1 MPAMDTVLFNDPE
14 VKGLALAILEECVDL
29 REFGRRMLELVA
41 NAAMS
46 ARADEECG
54 AAYGERSPERTNSR
68 NGYRERGLATSVG
81 DVTLRIPKLRSG
93 SFFPDDLIERYC
105 RVDRA
110 LVAAVAEMHVMG
122 GVHAQGGG
130 RRRRARRVVDV
141 EVAGVA
147 LVRGPRRRGRRVP
160 PPALRRRA
168 LRVPLARRNLREV
181 PRGGP
186 LGVPGG
192 VTAIGLDD
200 TGHKRF
206 LGVDC
211 VDTESRAGWRAF
223 LSDLRA
229 RGVEGVRLVVSDAHE
244 GLRAAAAETF
254 QGAAW
259 QRCVTHLMRN
269 VAGRICKREDQRR
282 AREAMKAVFAQK
294 SPILVRAC
302 YQQATEEI
310 LKLSKG
316 AGEALLEAEESA
328 LAYLAFP
335 ASHRIRIRTN
345 NVQERAN
352 REIKRRANVVQ
363 GFPSRE
369 SLIRLVGAALI
380 EADEEW
386 SVRCVISRPSLAHAW
401 KAPERPAPTEEEV
414 RAAREAARRIIGS
427 AIDPKGDEG

>member
-1 MPAMDTVLFNDPE
+1 
-14 VKGLALAILEECVDL
+14 
-29 REFGRRMLELVA
+29 
-41 NAAMS
+41 MS
-46 ARADEECG
+46 Q
-54 AAYGERSPERTNSR
+54 
-68 NGYRERGLATSVG
+68 
-81 DVTLRIPKLRSG
+81 
-93 SFFPDDLIERYC
+93 
-105 RVDRA
+105 
-110 LVAAVAEMHVMG
+110 AV
-122 GVHAQGGG
+122 
-130 RRRRARRVVDV
+130 
-141 EVAGVA
+141 
-147 LVRGPRRRGRRVP
+147 
-160 PPALRRRA
+160 
-168 LRVPLARRNLREV
+168 
-181 PRGGP
+181 
-186 LGVPGG
+186 

-345 NVQERAN
+345 KRPGEGQPRDQAP
-352 REIKRRANVVQ
+352 RQRRAGVPLARVADTP
-363 GFPSRE
+363 GGRGAD
-369 SLIRLVGAALI
+369 RGRRGVVGALRHLQAL
-380 EADEEW
+380 A
-386 SVRCVISRPSLAHAW
+386 RPRLEGAR
-401 KAPERPAPTEEEV
+401 APRPDGGGG
-414 RAAREAARRIIGS
+414 ARRPGGGPQ
-427 AIDPKGDEG
+427 DHRKRD